1 VLLRVDPHSGVPVFR
16 QIVEQIRFHVAS
28 GLLAGGDEVPSTRAL
43 ASDLGV
49 NFMTVSKAYA
59 LLEEEGVLERRPGLP
74 SVIAIL
80 DRKKAQT
87 SRMDQLRGALQPAAT
102 AALQLGVNS
111 KDAAALL
118 RRLID
123 DPEG

>member
-1 VLLRVDPHSGVPVFR
+1 MT
-16 QIVEQIRFHVAS
+16 S
-28 GLLAGGDEVPSTRAL
+28 GLLAAGDELPSTRVL

-59 LLEEEGVLERRPGLP
+59 LLEEEGLLERRPGLP
-74 SVIAIL
+74 SVIAAL
-80 DRKKAQT
+80 DLKTASAT
-87 SRMDQLRGALQPAAT
+87 RMDQMRTSLQPAAT
-102 AALQLGVNS
+102 AARQLGVTS